1 MSRTKV
7 LWVREPALQAILS
20 GRKRVE
26 VRVGYPNIRRLQRGD
41 VLLLN
46 ERYPYRIRDIRVYP
60 SHEALLAHEDPHTI
74 APHLRPEEVLPALR
88 ALYPPEKE
96 ALGVYALE
104 IEPIEPSTN
113 SQTDEAT
120 Q

>member
-20 GRKRVE
+20 GQKRVE
-26 VRVGYPNIRRLQRGD
+26 VRVGYPNIRRLQPGD

-60 SHEALLAHEDPHTI
+60 SHEALLAQEDPHAI
-74 APHLRPEEVLPALR
+74 APHLPAEAILPTLR
-88 ALYPPEKE
+88 TLYPPEKE

-104 IEPIEPSTN
+104 IEPVEPSN
-113 SQTDEAT
+113 NQSRRS
-120 Q
+120 